1 MDSTIVMRD
10 YQVRHEA
17 ARDAA
22 AAAAAFRGTWTA
34 NARDVGTLRWRC
46 HRGDDVRIN

>member
-1 MDSTIVMRD
+1 MHD
-10 YQVRHEA
+10 YQVRHKA

-34 NARDVGTLRWRC
+34 NARADVGTLRWRC